1 MGREGEEKIA
11 RMSKEDR
18 QMFAAIDAARK
29 SLPQFFEAFAAPKP
43 NQKHFLLKAAFIDQD
58 AIEHIWLSDLDLKS
72 TPPTGVV
79 ANEPSIQSVVYK
91 QRVPFEASEIT
102 DWMFYEDGC
111 LVGGYTTRVM
121 QAWSRAN

>member
-1 MGREGEEKIA
+1 MGQKIEMKTAGMSREDK
-11 RMSKEDR
+11 

-29 SLPQFFEAFAAPKP
+29 SLPKFFEAFASPMK

-58 AIEHIWLSDLDLKS
+58 AIEHIWLSDLDLAS

-79 ANEPSIQSVVYK
+79 ANEPSIQSVAYK